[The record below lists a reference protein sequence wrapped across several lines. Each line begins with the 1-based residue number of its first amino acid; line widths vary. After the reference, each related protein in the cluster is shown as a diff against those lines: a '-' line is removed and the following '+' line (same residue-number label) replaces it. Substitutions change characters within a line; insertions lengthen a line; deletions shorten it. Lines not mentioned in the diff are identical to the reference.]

1 MNNINY
7 KVLPKLIEKT
17 DESSGMMIHKI
28 YKDTL
33 RYLINIFSN
42 VYYIDKNNNPIK
54 VKCFHANQERAVAK
68 SFVGDNITL
77 PLISISETNSNAD
90 SKRRRYNPIL
100 VNDSYWDPK
109 KNRAIRIL
117 SLVPRPV
124 DIDYSIN
131 IWAKYKE
138 DIDQIRE
145 TIYYKFNP
153 DLEINTKYLK
163 KTKAFITNESPANT
177 MEADDTEDR
186 VLRSSISIKVET
198 YIPSPRFLYT
208 STGKIEE
215 LNFDIEFID
224 FEEAKKPKKVT
235 VAKVDGQLI
244 LLTVNGEEFNLPII
258 SSSSGEAGCELIVL
272 DVNGQEITI
281 PVTCDVI
288 SSIETL

>member
-7 KVLPKLIEKT
+7 KVLPKIIEKT
-17 DESSGMMIHKI
+17 DESSGIMIHKI

-42 VYYIDKNNNPIK
+42 VYYVDKNNNPVK

-77 PLISISETNSNAD
+77 PVISIAETKSNAD

-100 VNDSYWDPK
+100 VNDSYWDPN
-109 KNRAIRIL
+109 KNRAIRVL

-153 DLEINTKYLK
+153 DLEINTKYLN
-163 KTKAFITNESPANT
+163 KTKAFITEESPANT

-198 YIPSPRFLYT
+198 YIPSPKFLYT

-215 LNFDIEFID
+215 
-224 FEEAKKPKKVT
+224 
-235 VAKVDGQLI
+235 
-244 LLTVNGEEFNLPII
+244 FNLELFLEESKNVKHTSFINKYKPQTQQTICPDGDCVAQVVTIDNQQYCVAQII
-258 SSSSGEAGCELIVL
+258 SITGQQFDLSCGIVNSTVLI
-272 DVNGQEITI
+272 
-281 PVTCDVI
+281 
-288 SSIETL
+288 

>member
-7 KVLPKLIEKT
+7 KVLPKIIEKT
-17 DESSGMMIHKI
+17 DESTGMMIHKI

-33 RYLINIFSN
+33 RYLINTFSN
-42 VYYIDKNNNPIK
+42 VYYIDKNNNSVK

-77 PLISISETNSNAD
+77 PVISISETTSNAD
-90 SKRRRYNPIL
+90 AKRRRYNPIL
-100 VNDSYWDPK
+100 VNDSHWDPR
-109 KNRAIRIL
+109 KNRAIRVL

-138 DIDQIRE
+138 DLDQIRE

-153 DLEINTKYLK
+153 DLEINTKYLT

-186 VLRSSISIKVET
+186 VLRSSLSIKVET
-198 YIPSPRFLYT
+198 YIPSPKFLYT
-208 STGKIEE
+208 STGKIEQ
-215 LNFDIEFID
+215 LNFDFEFND
-224 FEEAKKPKKVT
+224 FEDAKKPRKVT
-235 VAKVDGQLI
+235 VSKIDGILTLLTIDGQE
-244 LLTVNGEEFNLPII
+244 VNLPII
-258 SSSSGEAGCELIVL
+258 SSSSDETGCQLVVVGIDGLEY
-272 DVNGQEITI
+272 NI
-281 PVTCDVI
+281 PVNCDVI
-288 SSIETL
+288 SSIGTL